1 MKDPVKRL
9 KDLPGWLPLVRH
21 RRVMETLPLRSLFE
35 RDPHRFTRFS
45 LEHDGLLLDYS
56 KNRLSGET
64 VDLLVALAE
73 QADLAGARE
82 KMFGGGV
89 VNPSEGRPAL
99 HTALRDPGDDP
110 IRVNGEDLR
119 PIIRDTAARISELV
133 EGVRSGT
140 YLGATG
146 KAITDVV
153 NIGIGGSDLGPR
165 LAIEALGPWC
175 DGPRVHFVANVDGV
189 ELDRVFR
196 TVDPERTLFLVVSK
210 SFGTPE
216 TMTNAGQAMAWFG
229 QRVRDT
235 DALGRHFIPVT
246 ANVDKVVQLGLDPQ
260 RVLPMWDWVGG
271 RYSLWSAVGLAIAM
285 AVGMERYR
293 EMLDGAHS
301 MDRHFRDAP
310 PAKNIPVILGLL
322 SLWHVNIFG
331 LRSQAIVSY
340 TERLARLP
348 AYLQQLIMESNG
360 KSVDRVG
367 KPVEWAT
374 VPVIWGQT
382 GTVGQHAFFQALHQ
396 GTEVVPVDFIG
407 VAGVRAEEAGDP
419 AQLAANL
426 FAQSQA
432 LMAGRTPDEVREEM
446 AQTGEDAA
454 RIEELAAARACP
466 GDRPSNTV
474 LLRDLSPYRF
484 GMLLAMYEH
493 RTFVEGHLW
502 GINSFDQ
509 WGVELGKML
518 AKGVQPATAGEAD
531 LPDVDASTRGL
542 IQRYREWREKE

>member
-1 MKDPVKRL
+1 MPDPVKRL

-21 RRVMETLPLRSLFE
+21 RRVMETLTLRSLFE

-56 KNRLSGET
+56 KNRISGET
-64 VDLLVALAE
+64 IDLLAALAR
-73 QADLAGARE
+73 QANLESARDA
-82 KMFGGGV
+82 MFGGSI
-89 VNPSEGRPAL
+89 VNPSERRPAL
-99 HTALRDPGDDP
+99 HTALRDPDDTP
-110 IRVNGEDLR
+110 LVVEGEDLR
-119 PIIRDTAARISELV
+119 PVIRDTERRVAELV
-133 EGVRSGT
+133 EGVRSGSYT
-140 YLGATG
+140 GTTG
-146 KAITDVV
+146 KRITDVV

-165 LAIEALGPWC
+165 LAVEALEPWH

-196 TVDPERTLFLVVSK
+196 HLDPESTLFLVVSK

-216 TMTNAGQAMAWFG
+216 TMTNAEQAMAWFAE
-229 QRVRDT
+229 RVT
-235 DALGRHFIPVT
+235 DAQALGKHFIPVT
-246 ANVDKVVQLGLDPQ
+246 ANVDKVVQLGLDPE

-285 AVGMERYR
+285 AVGMTRYR

-301 MDRHFRDAP
+301 MDRHFREAP
-310 PAKNIPVILGLL
+310 LEKNIPAILGLL

-331 LRSQAIVSY
+331 LRSLAIVSY

-360 KSVDRVG
+360 KSVDRSG
-367 KPVEWAT
+367 QPVHWET

-407 VAGVRAEEAGDP
+407 VAGALAETAGDG

-432 LMAGRTPDEVREEM
+432 LMAGRTVEEVRAEM
-446 AQTGEDAA
+446 TQQGADAE
-454 RIEELAAARACP
+454 RIDELAAARACP
-466 GDRPSNTV
+466 GDRPSTTV
-474 LLRDLSPYRF
+474 LLRDLTPHRF

-509 WGVELGKML
+509 WGVELGKVL
-518 AKGVQPATAGEAD
+518 AKGVQPATAGEAE

-542 IQRYREWREKE
+542 IRRFREWRSQ